1 MDTASNSLHGLN
13 ALCWLLYTIISVVAV
28 AWLLANV
35 NKFTGCMTAFFLAA
49 MAYGLA
55 GGKPLLR

>member
-1 MDTASNSLHGLN
+1 LHGLN